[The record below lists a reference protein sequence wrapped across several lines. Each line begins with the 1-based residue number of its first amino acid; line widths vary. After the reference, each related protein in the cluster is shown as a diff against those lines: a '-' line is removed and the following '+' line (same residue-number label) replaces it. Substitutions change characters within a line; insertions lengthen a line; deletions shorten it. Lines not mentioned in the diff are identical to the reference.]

1 MWLSVSCSSYRSRE
15 SRIERNSKYRR
26 HIELPTAGIVILRP
40 DLASCHFSDRC
51 TDCTESLGQLRD
63 LTYSARSYSS
73 ERADQGG
80 KGKEGEGREGFR
92 HFFFSMD
99 GKKQPLVPPWIG
111 KTASKPKQ
119 HFDEQGSGPFH
130 FDEQSVWFCL
140 LSCGVLFQRVVRRLW
155 GDVLNLSPLF
165 YR

>member
-99 GKKQPLVPPWIG
+99 GKKNSPSFPPGLGRLHPILSNTLTSNDRG
-111 KTASKPKQ
+111 LFSLTS
-119 HFDEQGSGPFH
+119 S
-130 FDEQSVWFCL
+130 QSDSAFC
-140 LSCGVLFQRVVRRLW
+140 RVVCCFNESSVVC
-155 GDVLNLSPLF
+155 GEMC
-165 YR
+165 